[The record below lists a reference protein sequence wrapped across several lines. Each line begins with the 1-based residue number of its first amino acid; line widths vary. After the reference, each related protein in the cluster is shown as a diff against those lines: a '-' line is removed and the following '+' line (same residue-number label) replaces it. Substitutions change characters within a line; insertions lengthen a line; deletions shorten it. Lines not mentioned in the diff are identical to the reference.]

1 MECRF
6 AQCDFAAVKSRR
18 YLLDQLFAVALLGC
32 LAPVAATRH
41 IDKLVKCKTILLNS
55 SLKVLAA
62 AVSKDG
68 SEVTIEFEGGGSL
81 LWVTL
86 PSSLVPQMQMIV
98 RELDALAID
107 ARNGVA
113 RQWHLPA
120 PDQA

>member
-1 MECRF
+1 MQNDPPQF
-6 AQCDFAAVKSRR
+6 
-18 YLLDQLFAVALLGC
+18 VAESIGGC
-32 LAPVAATRH
+32 
-41 IDKLVKCKTILLNS
+41 
-55 SLKVLAA
+55 

-86 PSSLVPQMQMIV
+86 RSSLVPQMQMIV